1 MNNIEALKESY
12 GLLEHLVCELMVIFS
27 GILCVVG
34 IRHANFK
41 ISFVDFFLFF
51 LSKHWNSIQISVTI
65 IVFFTGVDLKSFSI
79 SMVVRHN

>member
-1 MNNIEALKESY
+1 MSNIEALKESY

-41 ISFVDFFLFF
+41 ISFVKFFYSPLA
-51 LSKHWNSIQISVTI
+51 SIGIQ
-65 IVFFTGVDLKSFSI
+65 FK
-79 SMVVRHN
+79 

>member
-1 MNNIEALKESY
+1 MSNIEALKESY

-41 ISFVDFFLFF
+41 ISFVKFFIL
-51 LSKHWNSIQISVTI
+51 L
-65 IVFFTGVDLKSFSI
+65 
-79 SMVVRHN
+79 

>member
-34 IRHANFK
+34 IRHTNFK
-41 ISFVDFFLFF
+41 ISFVNFFYSPLA
-51 LSKHWNSIQISVTI
+51 SIGIQ
-65 IVFFTGVDLKSFSI
+65 FK
-79 SMVVRHN
+79 